1 MAAVW
6 VEELRERWRLMT
18 RTTRH
23 LRVASRI
30 DLPSAPYTSSI
41 YPHIRSALQW
51 SIKNSFHSDICLH
64 SIVRYF
70 VHPYVR
76 LFFLSSI
83 RSFVHSFNHS
93 FIHIIWTAIATIF
106 PRVLHIYWQWWGP
119 QGGKA
124 HQLDGSREG
133 MLPKV
138 RALLLH
144 STRKSAIALIISF
157 SVTSATYLFFVGPSS
172 TRTNSPDFQMWSL
185 RVQNI

>member
-1 MAAVW
+1 MFC
-6 VEELRERWRLMT
+6 L
-18 RTTRH
+18 
-23 LRVASRI
+23 S
-30 DLPSAPYTSSI
+30 TSSI

-70 VHPYVR
+70 VHSSVR
-76 LFFLSSI
+76 LFFLPFI
-83 RSFVHSFNHS
+83 RSFVHSFIHS

-124 HQLDGSREG
+124 HQLDGSRQG